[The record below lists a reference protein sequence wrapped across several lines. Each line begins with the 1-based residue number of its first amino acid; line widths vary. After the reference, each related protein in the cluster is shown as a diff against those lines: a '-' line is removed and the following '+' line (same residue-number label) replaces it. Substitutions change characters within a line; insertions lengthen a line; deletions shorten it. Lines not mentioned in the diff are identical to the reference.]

1 MVTKTVEDTKDPE
14 YFLNTWQYAKPSHLF
29 PLAKHDQ
36 KQNVLIMRKLHLI
49 WIQFI
54 YNIKDNVYIITITGI
69 CWLC

>member
-1 MVTKTVEDTKDPE
+1 MVTKTVEDTKDLE

-49 WIQFI
+49 
-54 YNIKDNVYIITITGI
+54 
-69 CWLC
+69 